1 MATIEKKTTQLM
13 EYNIDRRWKYKQEPN
28 DMGSEEQSRAA
39 WVCVFEKKKRMKER
53 TKNKKIG

>member
-39 WVCVFEKKKRMKER
+39 WVCVFEKRRE
-53 TKNKKIG
+53 